1 MGRVSTVA
9 VVIAMGCLSLAG
21 CTSSSLSVGL
31 PCRTSQLS
39 ITISGPGAAA
49 GHEGALIHFRNIS
62 KAECSM
68 VGYPFVEQVNGLQAL
83 DTPQGYM
90 GGLKN
95 PDTLPLVDL
104 APNQTATS
112 VLEAINGLG
121 YSRPCPSVTGQMGTS
136 IEPPGQEKAVTL
148 ALTLAD
154 SVCSQLQVHPVVA
167 GKTGDS

>member
-1 MGRVSTVA
+1 MARVTTV
-9 VVIAMGCLSLAG
+9 VVLISLASLSLAG
-21 CTSSSLSVGL
+21 CASSSTSVGL
-31 PCRTSQLS
+31 PCRISQLS
-39 ITISGPGAAA
+39 ITISTPGAAA

-62 KAECSM
+62 KAACSM
-68 VGYPFVEQVNGLQAL
+68 VGYPFVAQANGLQAL

-95 PDTLPLVDL
+95 PDTLPAVVL

-112 VLEAINGLG
+112 VLEAVNILA
-121 YSRPCPSVTGQMGTS
+121 YSPPCPTVTGKMGTS
-136 IEPPGQEKAVTL
+136 IEPPGQEKAVTV

-167 GKTGDS
+167 GQTGDG